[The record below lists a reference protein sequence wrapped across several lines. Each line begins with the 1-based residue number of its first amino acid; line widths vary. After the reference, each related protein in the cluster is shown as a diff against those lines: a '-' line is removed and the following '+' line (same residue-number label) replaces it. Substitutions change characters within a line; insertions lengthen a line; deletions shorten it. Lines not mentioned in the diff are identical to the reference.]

1 MLLLQVVEFDTPYS
15 LVSREGGVLAD
26 LVAQTGDSSRERLVE
41 MARQAHLASQQRED
55 VTNQQQAAGHLT
67 NQQPAVG
74 HLTNQ
79 QPAVILLANQ
89 EKTTAPEDVSL
100 SL

>member
-1 MLLLQVVEFDTPYS
+1 MHLLQVVEFDTPYS

-55 VTNQQQAAGHLT
+55 LTNQQQAA
-67 NQQPAVG
+67 G

>member
-55 VTNQQQAAGHLT
+55 VTNQQ
-67 NQQPAVG
+67 PAVG